1 VFEAVPLDVE
11 EWPTLGPQE
20 KGVSAWSLAG
30 RPEPRKVTGDRTAC
44 AAVEVADHLR
54 SGARKTLSTASG
66 PVPPRDQACGRPSSK
81 EAVMAETYS
90 GEFYCV
96 KCKEKREASGEV
108 HVNDKGTRMAKAKCP
123 VCGTNLNRILG
134 KA

>member
-1 VFEAVPLDVE
+1 MVTATKRCSRGRATRPGTEAVLGRQHRLAD
-11 EWPTLGPQE
+11 PTGPRHIEQGE
-20 KGVSAWSLAG
+20 
-30 RPEPRKVTGDRTAC
+30 T
-44 AAVEVADHLR
+44 
-54 SGARKTLSTASG
+54 
-66 PVPPRDQACGRPSSK
+66 
-81 EAVMAETYS
+81 MAETYS

>member
-1 VFEAVPLDVE
+1 LRRVCQTDPRISALRTTIE
-11 EWPTLGPQE
+11 LGE
-20 KGVSAWSLAG
+20 
-30 RPEPRKVTGDRTAC
+30 T
-44 AAVEVADHLR
+44 
-54 SGARKTLSTASG
+54 
-66 PVPPRDQACGRPSSK
+66 
-81 EAVMAETYS
+81 MAETYS

-96 KCKEKREASGEV
+96 KCKAKREASGEV